1 MRGPPTLGISAT
13 VARLVGCLRAAQ
25 GQLTLMASSHPLLD
39 PLRAFFTQASGIV
52 SLSAEAGRALLRRPF
67 EREAT
72 LDQIESIGVRSTSVV
87 LLTAVFSSMV
97 ITVQFT
103 VQLARFGA
111 KEWAGS
117 AVGVSLAREL
127 GPVMTALMV
136 GGRVG
141 AGIAAELGSMSVTE
155 QIDAIRALGADPV
168 KKLVVPRVLAT
179 VLVLPLMDAVAVVIG
194 VLAGGLVA
202 ATDPNVGFT
211 YFVQTAL
218 RSTTMTDFFSGMIK
232 TVFFA
237 YNIAIVACYRGM
249 TTRGGTVGVGQATT
263 RTVVITSVVTLVL
276 DFILTNVFIA
286 AGWG

>member
-1 MRGPPTLGISAT
+1 M
-13 VARLVGCLRAAQ
+13 AR
-25 GQLTLMASSHPLLD
+25 SHSLLD
-39 PLRAFFTQASGIV
+39 PLRAFASQAAGIA

-97 ITVQFT
+97 ITVQFS

-111 KEWAGS
+111 KEWAGN

-202 ATDPNVGFT
+202 AADPNVGFT
-211 YFVQTAL
+211 YFVQAAM

-232 TVFFA
+232 TLFFA

-249 TTRGGTVGVGQATT
+249 TTRGGTVGVGRATT
-263 RTVVITSVVTLVL
+263 RTVVITSVNTLVL
-276 DFILTNVFIA
+276 DFILTNLFLA
-286 AGWG
+286 LGWG